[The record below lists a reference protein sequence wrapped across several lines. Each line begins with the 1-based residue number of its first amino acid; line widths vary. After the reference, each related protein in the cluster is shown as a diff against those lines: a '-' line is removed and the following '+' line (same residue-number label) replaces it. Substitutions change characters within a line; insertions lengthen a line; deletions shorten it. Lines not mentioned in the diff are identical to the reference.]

1 MAGWEL
7 VFVWWDDDEMI
18 SSSIII
24 IIIYYFV
31 VAIIIIKFISTIRND
46 DVIISL
52 AAVEGYPDVNDDVT
66 QTAPD
71 PLRL

>member
-1 MAGWEL
+1 
-7 VFVWWDDDEMI
+7 MI
-18 SSSIII
+18 PPPIII
-24 IIIYYFV
+24 IIIIV
-31 VAIIIIKFISTIRND
+31 VAIIIKFISTIRND